1 MTFEETLR
9 HEEGRND
16 DNKIEMELP
25 DVGPLGVSLSTLA
38 DCPKA
43 SQMTLINQKLYKVT
57 AYFVSNHR
65 GFEPKMPRDQRM
77 FDWHFVYVE
86 VA

>member
-1 MTFEETLR
+1 MFEETLR

-25 DVGPLGVSLSTLA
+25 DVVPLKVSLSTLA

-43 SQMTLINQKLYKVT
+43 SQMTLIN
-57 AYFVSNHR
+57 
-65 GFEPKMPRDQRM
+65 
-77 FDWHFVYVE
+77 
-86 VA
+86 